1 MGGFKLGVGG
11 GAAQTSIVQDWAE
24 EVKRPE

>member
-11 GAAQTSIVQDWAE
+11 GAAQTSIVEDWAE